1 MSTPTATMPAP
12 KGNNSLEIVYTT
24 LERQD
29 EQGKALKEV
38 VKVMIETKKEMI
50 DLATGCNAKSF
61 RASKRVLGR

>member
-12 KGNNSLEIVYTT
+12 KGNSLEIVYTT

-38 VKVMIETKKEMI
+38 VKVMIETKLIHHLLCICFGYSYLLIQVVEM
-50 DLATGCNAKSF
+50 D
-61 RASKRVLGR
+61 